1 MGAIYCFLQRL
12 KQGAAGCIAFQC
24 RACLHKTVACQ
35 HLTGR
40 YTDSP
45 RVMSTFDSPSSSPSS
60 LVLSWSSPTSL
71 IFLCAFLS
79 FLLQRELLKNN
90 PTLWGKRTHL
100 SQRRSLIYSC
110 GCVPGHTGLSV
121 EEPRDSAQ
129 LHCVQEET
137 RPVTGQPSLTTNV
150 RERTI
155 CFTWP

>member
-1 MGAIYCFLQRL
+1 MHSLSVQNTFAQDRCV
-12 KQGAAGCIAFQC
+12 AAPD
-24 RACLHKTVACQ
+24 RPLHRQSSGDV
-35 HLTGR
+35 HIWF
-40 YTDSP
+40 S
-45 RVMSTFDSPSSSPSS
+45 FSSSPSS
-60 LVLSWSSPTSL
+60 LALSWSSPTSL

-79 FLLQRELLKNN
+79 FLLLQRELLKNN

-129 LHCVQEET
+129 LHLC
-137 RPVTGQPSLTTNV
+137 TGRNQACDWTALSLTTNV